1 MIILYIMGLYKEDLT
16 MKKYLS
22 FVLIS
27 LMLFMNAVSLLG
39 LDSSISEYLLWK

>member
-1 MIILYIMGLYKEDLT
+1 

-22 FVLIS
+22 LVLIS

-39 LDSSISEYLLWK
+39 LDSSVSEYLLWK